1 MIRSISGWSDIELIE
16 GIKDGNEIALE
27 NLYRLDREG
36 VINYVTNNKGSYD
49 DGADIYQEGIIVV
62 WNKIKTGKYIKQ
74 DNAQL
79 KTYLNRVCRNLWY
92 KKLRYQGKL
101 TSMPDDYEAED
112 GETFD
117 YSDNERK
124 LEACFSVLREKC
136 QKVLRLRFWEKKSLE
151 EIAKILGNTINV
163 IKNDSSDCIKSLRE
177 QFKKKK

>member
-112 GETFD
+112 GDVID

-124 LEACFSVLREKC
+124 LEACFSHLREKC
-136 QKVLRLRFWEKKSLE
+136 QEVLRLRFWEKKKLE
-151 EIAKILGNTINV
+151 EIAELLGNSLQV
-163 IKNDSSDCIKSLRE
+163 IRNHSSACLNSLRDCLK
-177 QFKKKK
+177 QKK